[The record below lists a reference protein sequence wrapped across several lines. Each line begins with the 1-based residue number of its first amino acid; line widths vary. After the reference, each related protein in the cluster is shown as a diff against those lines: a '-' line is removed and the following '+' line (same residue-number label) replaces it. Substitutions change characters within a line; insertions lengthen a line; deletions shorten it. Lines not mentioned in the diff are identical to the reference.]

1 MRTLWKFRA
10 LIVLAFILS
19 VIAAHEPLASW
30 AAASL
35 VCKEKIGPVD
45 ALLIEDFDHEYLLYE
60 RARLLGNAGISNR
73 VLVHVRSDSPGNPN
87 AVAKGF
93 VGVMTQIARL
103 QNAEIVPVREI
114 EPITLNVASQ
124 MRTFLEKEDIRSV
137 ALVTSGFRSK
147 RSSLIYD
154 RVMAD
159 TGIDVHCV
167 PVFGRGGL
175 SNWTDTWHGIQNVA
189 EQFSKLQYYRLFVLP
204 FYHPSTK
211 GSGSNAT

>member
-10 LIVLAFILS
+10 LIFLAFILA
-19 VIAAHEPLASW
+19 VIAAYKPLASW
-30 AAASL
+30 VATSL
-35 VCKEKIGPVD
+35 VCKEEIGPVD

-60 RARLLGNAGISNR
+60 RARLLGNAGTSSR
-73 VLVHVRSDSPGNPN
+73 VLVHVRSDSPGTAN

-103 QNAEIVPVREI
+103 QDVEIVPVHEV

-124 MRTFLEKEDIRSV
+124 MRTFLKKENIRSI

-154 RVMAD
+154 QVMTD

-167 PVFGRGGL
+167 PVFARGGL
-175 SNWTDTWHGIQNVA
+175 RDWTETWHGIQNVA

-204 FYHPSTK
+204 FYQDSTK
-211 GSGSNAT
+211 GSRFHAN